1 MLTPMRHPEVRR
13 AATAFPAWPPALRLP
28 PACVWA
34 VCAIL
39 AIGFLAPRDAQA
51 QRRGSGSVSGR
62 ILDQVTRE
70 PVAGAHVLLVGTRVA
85 VSTDSAGRFGMQS
98 LPNGEVTFEVRALG
112 YRMGRWQVVLPIGM
126 TVDRVFEMTP
136 QNLALDTLVVEAPR
150 DRNWRSADGFEMRRQ
165 RGIGHF
171 ITPEMIS
178 ERQANV
184 LNDLLQTVPGI
195 LTSCGGGRCDVMMM
209 ASGINCRPEW
219 FLDGFPATNA
229 VGWDFPVRTVRSVE
243 VYRSIF
249 EVPPEFQRS
258 NLRCGVIAIWS
269 RQRGDGP
276 R

>member
-1 MLTPMRHPEVRR
+1 MIMPMRHPEVRR
-13 AATAFPAWPPALRLP
+13 AATVFPTWPPALGLP
-28 PACVWA
+28 PARVWA

-39 AIGFLAPRDAQA
+39 AIGLLAPRAVGA

-85 VSTDSAGRFGMQS
+85 VATDSAGHFGMQS

-126 TVDRVFEMTP
+126 TVDRVFEMAPLT
-136 QNLALDTLVVEAPR
+136 LALDTLVVEAPR

-171 ITPEMIS
+171 ITPEMIG

-195 LTSCGGGRCDVMMM
+195 LTSCGGGTCRVEMM

-229 VGWDFPVRTVRSVE
+229 VGWDFPVRTVRAVE
-243 VYRSIF
+243 IYRSLF

-269 RQRGDGP
+269 RQRGDAP
-276 R
+276 

>member
-1 MLTPMRHPEVRR
+1 MIGLMHHPDGRR

-28 PACVWA
+28 SAGVWT
-34 VCAIL
+34 VCAVL
-39 AIGFLAPRDAQA
+39 AIGFVAPRDAGA
-51 QRRGSGSVSGR
+51 QRRGSGSVAGR

-70 PVAGAHVLLVGTRVA
+70 PVAGAHILLVGTRVA
-85 VSTDSAGRFGMQS
+85 VSTDSAGRFAMQS

-150 DRNWRSADGFEMRRQ
+150 DRNWRSGDGFEMRRQ

-171 ITPEMIS
+171 ITPEMIG

-184 LNDLLQTVPGI
+184 LNDLLQTVPGVF
-195 LTSCGGGRCDVMMM
+195 TSCGGGRCDVMMT
-209 ASGINCRPEW
+209 ASGRNCRPEW

-229 VGWDFPVRTVRSVE
+229 VGWDFPVRTVRAVE
-243 VYRSIF
+243 VYRSLF

-269 RQRGDGP
+269 R
-276 R
+276 

>member
-1 MLTPMRHPEVRR
+1 MLTPMRHQEVRR
-13 AATAFPAWPPALRLP
+13 AATPLPARPAAVRLP

-34 VCAIL
+34 VCAVL
-39 AIGFLAPRDAQA
+39 AIGLLAPRDAGA

-70 PVAGAHVLLVGTRVA
+70 PVGGAHVLLVGSRVA
-85 VSTDSAGRFGMQS
+85 ALTDSAGRFGMQS
-98 LPNGEVTFEVRALG
+98 LPNGDVTFEVRALG
-112 YRMGRWQVVLPIGM
+112 YRMGRWQVTLPIGM
-126 TVDRVFEMTP
+126 TVERVFEMTP

-150 DRNWRSADGFEMRRQ
+150 DRNWRSADGFEMRRR

-171 ITPEMIS
+171 ITNEMIE

-184 LNDLLQTVPGI
+184 LNDLLQTVPGV
-195 LTSCGGGRCDVMMM
+195 LTSCGGGRCDVMML
-209 ASGINCRPEW
+209 ASGRNCRPEW

-229 VGWDFPVRTVRSVE
+229 VGWDFPVRTVRAVE
-243 VYRSIF
+243 IYRSLF

-269 RQRGDGP
+269 R
-276 R
+276 

>member
-1 MLTPMRHPEVRR
+1 MRHPEARR
-13 AATAFPAWPPALRLP
+13 AATPHPARPAAVRLP
-28 PACVWA
+28 PVCVWTL
-34 VCAIL
+34 CAIL
-39 AIGFLAPRDAQA
+39 AIGILVPRDAGA

-70 PVAGAHVLLVGTRVA
+70 PIAGARVLLVGTRVA
-85 VSTDSAGRFGMQS
+85 IQTDSAGRFGMQS

-112 YRMGRWQVVLPIGM
+112 YRMGRWQVTLPIGM

-136 QNLALDTLVVEAPR
+136 QSIALDTLVVEAPR

-171 ITPEMIS
+171 ITPEMIG

-184 LNDLLQTVPGI
+184 LNDLLQTVPGVW
-195 LTSCGGGRCDVMMM
+195 TSCRGGTCQVQMM
-209 ASGINCRPEW
+209 ASGANCRPEW
-219 FLDGFPATNA
+219 FLDGYPATNA
-229 VGWDFPVRTVRSVE
+229 VGWDFPVRAVRSVE

-269 RQRGDGP
+269 RQRGDAP
-276 R
+276 

>member
-1 MLTPMRHPEVRR
+1 MLTPLRHQEVRR
-13 AATAFPAWPPALRLP
+13 AAAVFPAWPPALRLP

-34 VCAIL
+34 LCAIL
-39 AIGFLAPRDAQA
+39 AIGLLAPRDARA
-51 QRRGSGSVSGR
+51 QRRGSGSLAGR
-62 ILDQVTRE
+62 IVDQVTRE
-70 PVAGAHVLLVGTRVA
+70 PISGAHVLLVGTRVA
-85 VSTDSAGRFGMQS
+85 ISTDSAGRFGMQS

-112 YRMGRWQVVLPIGM
+112 YRMGRWQLTLPIGM
-126 TVDRVFEMTP
+126 TVERVFEMTP

-171 ITPEMIS
+171 ITPEMIQ

-184 LNDLLQTVPGI
+184 LNDLLQTVPGV
-195 LTSCGGGRCDVMMM
+195 LTSCGGGSCYVMMM

-229 VGWDFPVRTVRSVE
+229 VGWDFPVRTVRAVE
-243 VYRSIF
+243 IYRSLF
-249 EVPPEFQRS
+249 EVPPEFQRA

-269 RQRGDGP
+269 RQRGDAP
-276 R
+276 

>member
-1 MLTPMRHPEVRR
+1 MIMPMRHPEVRR
-13 AATAFPAWPPALRLP
+13 AATVFPTWPPALGLP
-28 PACVWA
+28 PARVWA

-39 AIGFLAPRDAQA
+39 AIGLLAPRVAGA

-85 VSTDSAGRFGMQS
+85 VATDSAGHFGMQS

-136 QNLALDTLVVEAPR
+136 LTLALDTLVVEAPR

-171 ITPEMIS
+171 ITPEMIG

-195 LTSCGGGRCDVMMM
+195 LTSCGGGTCRVEMM

-229 VGWDFPVRTVRSVE
+229 VGWDFPVRTVRAVE
-243 VYRSIF
+243 IYRSLF

-269 RQRGDGP
+269 RQRGDAP
-276 R
+276 

>member
-1 MLTPMRHPEVRR
+1 MLTPMRHKEVNR
-13 AATAFPAWPPALRLP
+13 ATIPLPARPAAVRLP
-28 PACVWA
+28 PACAWA
-34 VCAIL
+34 LCAIL
-39 AIGFLAPRDAQA
+39 AIGLLVPRDAGA

-85 VSTDSAGRFGMQS
+85 VSTDSAGHFAMQS
-98 LPNGEVTFEVRALG
+98 LPNGDVTFEVRALG
-112 YRMGRWQVVLPIGM
+112 YRMGRWQVTLPIGM

-165 RGIGHF
+165 RGIGYF
-171 ITPEMIS
+171 ITNEMIE
-178 ERQANV
+178 ERQASV
-184 LNDLLQTVPGI
+184 LNDLLQIVPGV
-195 LTSCGGGRCDVMMM
+195 LTSCRGTTCQVLMM

-229 VGWDFPVRTVRSVE
+229 VGWDFPVRIVRSVE

-269 RQRGDGP
+269 R
-276 R
+276 